1 MWGKVHNQTIKRS
14 GTSFLPQSL
23 HHHDVQ
29 NLPLKIL
36 LLDRLKI
43 QVCQEIE
50 NSIKFIFHP
59 QKPVTYYWAGE
70 KLKEEIK
77 KTRESAIMHQH
88 RGAGGG
94 NTWQSEASPSLK
106 MPHVSDLTFDGLIIT
121 IIIAAIIIAIVKI
134 TNING
139 QWNRQTGRQIIWFL
153 EWAKTARGQLG
164 SKQRMPIV
172 RELVGTSCKMKIVQ
186 LLSSS

>member
-1 MWGKVHNQTIKRS
+1 
-14 GTSFLPQSL
+14 
-23 HHHDVQ
+23 
-29 NLPLKIL
+29 
-36 LLDRLKI
+36 
-43 QVCQEIE
+43 
-50 NSIKFIFHP
+50 
-59 QKPVTYYWAGE
+59 
-70 KLKEEIK
+70 
-77 KTRESAIMHQH
+77 MHQH

-106 MPHVSDLTFDGLIIT
+106 MPHVSDLTFDRLIIT

-172 RELVGTSCKMKIVQ
+172 RELVGKSCKMKNVQ
-186 LLSSS
+186 LLSSSFRSTVSIKQCEREKTVILMQLMKKIKKESVSIFGFTNPELLHAYRFGLQITFNADNVDFIKGNLAIHYFW